1 MTVPFNQ
8 VVSVIPSV
16 LSAGGSAVDLNGLL
30 LTQNA
35 YAPYGQIL
43 NFASAQAVATYFG
56 AASAEAGLAA
66 NYFNSFSKSTAKP
79 GSLLMTLYPEAATSG
94 FLRSAS
100 LATMTLTQLQALS
113 GTLDITVA
121 GTPFTS
127 SSITLTGASSFS
139 AAAALIQAAFTS
151 PTFAVTFDSTKNA
164 FIFTTTATGA
174 TATITYA
181 TGTLAAGLSLT
192 AATGAALSQGAAIAD
207 PATFMSNVTSTLTQN
222 WATFGTVWESII
234 AEKEAFATWSNSVQ
248 PRYLYVCQDSDVNAV
263 NTPNSTEVF
272 AYWLAQGEYIGTL
285 PIFGD
290 ATHTAFVMGWAAS
303 LDFSRLNGR
312 TTLDFCQQSGLATPV
327 TTITQYSNVTGNG
340 YNVYA
345 AFGSNNPANNEN
357 WFTPGSVSGTWKWA
371 DTYVNQIWLNAN
383 LQLVIVNLLL
393 AVNSV
398 PYNAQGYSLIYAAAL
413 DPINTAVNFGAIR
426 TGVALSNAQKAEIA
440 LVLGFDASA
449 SIYSKGFYLQIAP
462 ATAQVRAAR
471 TSPPCTLFYTD
482 GGSIQQVVI
491 ASIEVQ

>member
-79 GSLLMTLYPEAATSG
+79 GSLLMTLYPEAATAG

-100 LATMTLTQLQALS
+100 LATMTLTQLKALT
-113 GTLDITVA
+113 GTLIVSVA

-127 SSITLTGASSFS
+127 SSINLTSATSFS
-139 AAAALIQAAFTS
+139 NAATMIQAAFTS

-192 AATGAALSQGAAIAD
+192 AATGAVLSQGAAIAD
-207 PATFMSNVTSTLTQN
+207 PATFMGNVTATMTQN
-222 WATFGTVWESII
+222 WATFGTVWESLI
-234 AEKEAFATWSNSVQ
+234 AEKQAFATWSNSVQ
-248 PRYLYVCQDSDVNAV
+248 PRYLYVCQDSDVNITTV
-263 NTPNSTEVF
+263 SNSTTVF
-272 AYWLAQGEYIGTL
+272 AYWLAQGQFIGTL

-290 ATHTAFVMGWAAS
+290 ATHVCFVMGWAAS
-303 LDFSRLNGR
+303 LDFTRREGR
-312 TTLDFCQQSGLATPV
+312 TTLDKCQQSGLSTP
-327 TTITQYSNVTGNG
+327 ITDITSYSNAKGNG
-340 YNVYA
+340 YNAYVNW
-345 AFGSNNPANNEN
+345 GSNNPANNQN
-357 WFTPGSVSGTWKWA
+357 WFTPGSVSGSWKWA
-371 DTYVNQIWLNAN
+371 DTYVNQIWINAN
-383 LQLVIVNLLL
+383 LQLAVVNEML
-393 AVNSV
+393 AVNSL
-398 PYNAQGYSLIYAAAL
+398 PYNTQGYGGIYTACL
-413 DPINTAVNFGAIR
+413 DPIIKARTFGAIR
-426 TGVALSNAQKAEIA
+426 KGITLSNTQTDAMA
-440 LVLGFDASA
+440 LALGFDASA
-449 SIYSKGFYLQIAP
+449 SVFASGFYLQIADASP
-462 ATAQVRAAR
+462 ATRAAR
-471 TSPPCTLFYTD
+471 QSPPCTLFYCD
-482 GGSIQQVVI
+482 GGSIQQVNL

>member
-16 LSAGGSAVDLNGLL
+16 LSAGGEAVDLNGLL

-43 NFASAQAVATYFG
+43 SFANAASVGSYFG
-56 AASAEAGLAA
+56 ASSTEAGLAA
-66 NYFNSFSKSTAKP
+66 NYFNSYSKSTAKP
-79 GSLLMTLYPEAATSG
+79 GALLMTLYPEAPTSG

-164 FIFTTTATGA
+164 FIFTTTASGA
-174 TATITYA
+174 SETITYA
-181 TGTLAAGLSLT
+181 TGTLSAGLSLT
-192 AATGAALSQGAAIAD
+192 AATGAVISQGAALAV
-207 PATFMSNVTSTLTQN
+207 PATFMAGIVAQNQN
-222 WATFGTVWESII
+222 WACFGTTWESIT

-272 AYWLAQGEYIGTL
+272 AYWLTQGEYIGTL

-312 TTLDFCQQSGLATPV
+312 TTLDFCQQSGLATQV

-383 LQLVIVNLLL
+383 LQLAIVNLLL

-413 DPINTAVNFGAIR
+413 DPINKAVNFGAIR
-426 TGVALSNAQKAEIA
+426 TGVALSSAQKAEIA
-440 LVLGFDASA
+440 LALGFDASA

-471 TSPPCTLFYTD
+471 TSPPSTLFYTD
-482 GGSIQQVVI
+482 GGSVQQI
-491 ASIEVQ
+491 NLASIEVQ